1 MQYIYTKPNISEIS
15 LKELTR
21 AHIEKTNARKMIYDT
36 IYKQCCEKIR
46 YMNSQWHK
54 TACYFI
60 VPSIQI
66 GMPIYKM
73 ETCIV
78 YLMYKLK
85 QKGFSIQ
92 FVYPNRLVIS
102 WKHALLK
109 DLKENDK
116 EWHKITDGKIYDDTS
131 NDNATISAPSY
142 YQQPSLSLPSSYQP
156 LQSQQLPSSL
166 QPQLQLQSP
175 LQSQLQP
182 IQSEQARFDQMKLM
196 QRSPSLA
203 LPPPPPSIIIEP
215 ESTDDDRREAE
226 RIRKKRERKA
236 DDIMYRNEQARI
248 ADVISR
254 KNQEAIRSLN
264 YSKPSHDKHKKV
276 LQIKPDK

>member
-1 MQYIYTKPNISEIS
+1 MQYVYAKQDIGDIS

-21 AHIEKTNARKMIYDT
+21 AHIEKTNARKMVYDT

-66 GMPIYKM
+66 GMPLYKM
-73 ETCIV
+73 ETCVV

-85 QKGFSIQ
+85 QKGFSIE
-92 FVYPNRLVIS
+92 FIYPNRLTIS
-102 WKHALLK
+102 WKHALLR

-116 EWHKITDGKIYDDTS
+116 EWHKITEGRLYDTN
-131 NDNATISAPSY
+131 NDRDRIDSTDVFP
-142 YQQPSLSLPSSYQP
+142 QPSVGYYISDKTQKYNQP
-156 LQSQQLPSSL
+156 TSQYDQL
-166 QPQLQLQSP
+166 
-175 LQSQLQP
+175 
-182 IQSEQARFDQMKLM
+182 EQAEKYRYEQMRLM
-196 QRSPSLA
+196 QNEVQPPSLA
-203 LPPPPPSIIIEP
+203 LPPPNQQIVPSIVVEAAAT
-215 ESTDDDRREAE
+215 EEERKETDRS
-226 RIRKKRERKA
+226 IRKRARKA
-236 DDIMYRNEQARI
+236 NDMMYRNEQARI

-254 KNQEAIRSLN
+254 KNQDAMRALN
-264 YSKPSHDKHKKV
+264 FSKPSNEKHKKV

>member
-1 MQYIYTKPNISEIS
+1 MQYVYAKPDIGDIS

-21 AHIEKTNARKMIYDT
+21 AHIEKTNARKMVYDT

-66 GMPIYKM
+66 GMPLYKM
-73 ETCIV
+73 ETCVV

-85 QKGFSIQ
+85 QKGFSIE
-92 FVYPNRLVIS
+92 FIYPNRLTIS
-102 WKHALLK
+102 WKHALLR

-116 EWHKITDGKIYDDTS
+116 EWHKITEGRLYD
-131 NDNATISAPSY
+131 NDRDRVDIIQPDYISGNPSF
-142 YQQPSLSLPSSYQP
+142 QSSFNQP
-156 LQSQQLPSSL
+156 QSQYD
-166 QPQLQLQSP
+166 QLQQAEKYRYEQMRLM
-175 LQSQLQP
+175 
-182 IQSEQARFDQMKLM
+182 QSEVQP
-196 QRSPSLA
+196 PSLA
-203 LPPPPPSIIIEP
+203 LPSPNQQNVPSIVIQA
-215 ESTDDDRREAE
+215 EATE
-226 RIRKKRERKA
+226 DERKETDRTMRKRA
-236 DDIMYRNEQARI
+236 RKANDMSYRSEQARI

-254 KNQEAIRSLN
+254 KNQEAMRALN
-264 YSKPSHDKHKKV
+264 FSKPNNEKHKKV

>member
-1 MQYIYTKPNISEIS
+1 MQYIYAKPDIGDIT

-21 AHIEKTNARKMIYDT
+21 AHIEKTNARKMVYDT

-66 GMPIYKM
+66 GMPLYKM
-73 ETCIV
+73 ETCVV

-85 QKGFSIQ
+85 QKGFSIE
-92 FVYPNRLVIS
+92 FVYPNRLTIS
-102 WKHALLK
+102 WKHALLR

-116 EWHKITDGKIYDDTS
+116 EWHKITEGRLYDNERDIIDST
-131 NDNATISAPSY
+131 NTFPQTNYIS
-142 YQQPSLSLPSSYQP
+142 
-156 LQSQQLPSSL
+156 QSTQL
-166 QPQLQLQSP
+166 
-175 LQSQLQP
+175 SQLQP
-182 IQSEQARFDQMKLM
+182 QSQYDQLQQAEKYRYEQMKLM
-196 QRSPSLA
+196 QSEVAPPSLA
-203 LPPPPPSIIIEP
+203 LPSPDQQSVPSIVIQAEAT
-215 ESTDDDRREAE
+215 EDERRETD
-226 RIRKKRERKA
+226 RTMRKRARKA
-236 DDIMYRNEQARI
+236 IDMSYRNEQARI

-254 KNQEAIRSLN
+254 KNQDAMRALN
-264 YSKPSHDKHKKV
+264 FSKPHNEKHKKV